1 MIRRIA
7 LAAVTGALCAALLVD
22 TASAVTRREAIC
34 IKGARSRAKLA
45 IRDSRDQAA
54 AKLATDLSACLNDTT
69 GCVGDCLA
77 NQAACQALQK
87 PALDTCRTG
96 CKADNALA
104 TDNCGNAPDPVKC
117 VADAQFVLFTCNQGC
132 AAQVQPALIECNGTF
147 NDCLQ
152 GCSNP

>member
-7 LAAVTGALCAALLVD
+7 LAAVMGAFCAALVAD
-22 TASAVTRREAIC
+22 SASAFTRREAIC
-34 IKGARSRAKLA
+34 VKGARSRAKLA
-45 IRDSRDQAA
+45 IRDCRDQATD
-54 AKLATDLSACLNDTT
+54 KLQTDLSACLNDSTN
-69 GCVGDCLA
+69 CVGDCLA
-77 NQAACQALQK
+77 AQAACQALQK
-87 PALDTCRTG
+87 PGVDACRDG

-104 TDNCGNAPDPVKC
+104 NDNCGLAADPVQC

-132 AAQVQPALIECNGTF
+132 AAAAQPALIECNGTF

>member
-7 LAAVTGALCAALLVD
+7 LAAVTGALCATLLVD
-22 TASAVTRREAIC
+22 TASAYTRREAIC
-34 IKGARSRAKLA
+34 VKGARSRAKLA
-45 IRDSRDQAA
+45 IRDCRDQAA
-54 AKLATDLSACLNDTT
+54 DKLATDLSACLNDTN
-69 GCVGDCLA
+69 GCVSGCISD
-77 NQAACQALQK
+77 QATCQALQK
-87 PALDTCRTG
+87 PTLDTCRNG

-104 TDNCGNAPDPVKC
+104 NDNCGNAADPVKC

-132 AAQVQPALIECNGTF
+132 AASVQPALIECNGLF